1 MKIAAAL
8 ALFLTSVVS
17 AAPATPTPVS
27 DPAEAFYPGGPF
39 LINFIGAAQ
48 GQFSQ
53 YFYCCGYGSRICMS
67 SARAHPLPLSHFT
80 LSPL

>member
-17 AAPATPTPVS
+17 AAPA
-27 DPAEAFYPGGPF
+27 PAAAAASYPGGPF
-39 LINFIGAAQ
+39 QINFIGAAE
-48 GQFSQ
+48 GQFIQ
-53 YFYCCGYGSRICMS
+53 YFYGNGYGSSICMS
-67 SARAHPLPLSHFT
+67 SPRAHPLPLSHFT